1 MLPTKLQVI
10 FSVVAAALLVD
21 AAGLISYPNLSQ
33 LERPAGNI
41 TLQTRP
47 IPNPYPLPNTPFSI
61 DFDEPGLPIRY
72 RDAQGCIRH
81 ARRQVQRY
89 INVHGGHV
97 DLPFREYHYNSV
109 SWGIAPVAPTAG
121 PALKWNNADAILL
134 AFTLKLNGVGYR
146 SYWARIILTQGGEVV
161 GSAAI
166 GTPRGRV
173 PKASA

>member
-1 MLPTKLQVI
+1 MQLTKLQVI
-10 FSVVAAALLVD
+10 FSVAAALSVD
-21 AAGLISYPNLSQ
+21 AAGLRLYPNLSQ
-33 LERPAGNI
+33 LDRPAGNI
-41 TLQTRP
+41 TLRIRP

-72 RDAQGCIRH
+72 RDAQACIRH
-81 ARRQVQRY
+81 ARHQIQQF
-89 INVHGGHV
+89 INEHGGGG

-109 SWGIAPVAPTAG
+109 AWGIDPVAPAAG
-121 PALKWNNADAILL
+121 PALKWDDADAILL

-146 SYWARIILTQGGEVV
+146 SYWARVVLTQGGELV

-166 GTPRGRV
+166 GTPFARV